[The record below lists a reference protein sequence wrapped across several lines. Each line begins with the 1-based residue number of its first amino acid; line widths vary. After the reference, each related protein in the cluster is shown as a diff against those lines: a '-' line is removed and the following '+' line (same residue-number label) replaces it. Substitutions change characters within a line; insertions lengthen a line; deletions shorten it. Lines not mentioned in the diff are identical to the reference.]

1 MSKFIATQ
9 AIRGAKK
16 IVSQAEQLLKKA
28 IQEKGESQK
37 VQLPDT
43 AFYLPMCYALLG
55 YEVKTLKDMYVPLNE
70 AKSLLHEEP
79 SESLYLPYLGPALD
93 SGIAT
98 LLAEEIITA
107 IRYLY
112 NEEPQPDCEG
122 FFSDTILRTLGIQLV
137 DGRLPGFAAILGST
151 EDNQTAVEIVREL
164 QKRQILVFV
173 GSSSNGKSIIDQLK
187 QENVEMGWDTYI
199 VPYGRDTITVIY
211 PLNWAIRAALTF
223 GGIKPGN
230 AKQALLYCKERVFA
244 FAIALG
250 PLDEEK
256 WATGAGAI
264 NMGFPAIADTDVPEI
279 RPTGICTYEHVVKQL
294 DHKKIVQTAVD
305 VRGLKVRVR
314 EIDIPVAFSSAFEG
328 ERVRKEQTFVEFG
341 SKYSKS
347 FELLITKDINE
358 VEDGKIELIGPDI
371 DQMGYNLDSPELPFA
386 MPLGLI
392 VEVAGKKM
400 QKDYESIV
408 ERQIHHYLNFAMGI
422 FHMGQ
427 RDQNWIRISK
437 QAFKSGFRLK
447 HLGKIL
453 HYGLHEHFPAL
464 IDKLQVKI
472 ITDEH
477 KVNELL
483 KEARKI
489 YEERDERL
497 AGLTDEAVD
506 TFYSCTLCQS
516 YAPNHVCVITP
527 EKPGLCGAYNW
538 FDGKVAYEINP
549 KGMNQPIPKG
559 RCIDP
564 IKGEWEGVNEFVY
577 KYSNRAV
584 ERFCNYSIM
593 EYPTTSCG
601 CFECIIAI
609 LPECNGFMV
618 VNRGYTGMTPVGMT
632 FSTLAGSVGGGN
644 QTPGFLGVGRLYLLS
659 KKFLVPE
666 GGLKRIVWMTKEL
679 KEFLGDKLKKR
690 CEEIGEPDLVDKIAD
705 ETITTDSAQLLE
717 FLTKVNHPALSLP
730 SLI

>member
-1 MSKFIATQ
+1 MGGITLEDVVILSAH
-9 AIRGAKK
+9 GAKK
-16 IVSQAEQLLKKA
+16 IVSEAEELLKKA
-28 IQEKGESQK
+28 ISENGENQK
-37 VQLPDT
+37 ISFPDT
-43 AFYLPMCYALLG
+43 AYYLPLSYALFG
-55 YEVKTLKDMYVPLNE
+55 FEIKTLKDIYLSLNTAISIINKKQSEPLKYV
-70 AKSLLHEEP
+70 
-79 SESLYLPYLGPALD
+79 LD
-93 SGIAT
+93 NGVAT

-112 NEEPQPDCEG
+112 NQEPQPDCEG

-137 DGRLPGFAAILGST
+137 DGRLSGFAAILGAAP
-151 EDNQTAVEIVREL
+151 DNNTAVEIVREL
-164 QKRQILVFV
+164 QKRQILVFL
-173 GSSSNGKSIIDQLK
+173 GSSVNGKSIIDQLK
-187 QENVEMGWDTYI
+187 QENLEMGWETYV
-199 VPYGRDTITVIY
+199 VPYGRDTISLIY

-223 GGIKPGN
+223 GGIKPGDTEQII
-230 AKQALLYCKERVFA
+230 KYCKERIFA

-250 PLDEEK
+250 ALDEEK
-256 WATGAGAI
+256 VATGAGAI
-264 NMGFPAIADTDVPEI
+264 NVGIPIIADTDIPEI
-279 RPTGICTYEHVVKQL
+279 PQVLVKQL

-314 EIDIPVAFSSAFEG
+314 EVDIPVPFSSAFEG

-347 FELLITKDINE
+347 FELLITKNLDE

-371 DQMGYNLDSPELPFA
+371 DQMGYTLDSPELPFA
-386 MPLGLI
+386 MPLGII

-437 QAFKSGFRLK
+437 RAFKSGFRLK

-453 HYGLHEHFPAL
+453 HFGLHEHFPAL

-472 ITDEH
+472 ITEEH

-489 YEERDERL
+489 YEERDERI

-527 EKPGLCGAYNW
+527 EKLGLCGAYNW

-584 ERFCNYSIM
+584 ERFCIYSIM

-609 LPECNGFMV
+609 IPECNGFMI

-666 GGLKRIVWMTKEL
+666 GGLRRIVWMTKEL
-679 KEFLGDKLKKR
+679 KDFLGDKLKKR

-705 ETITTDSAQLLE
+705 ETITTDAAQLLE
-717 FLTKVNHPALSLP
+717 YLTKVNHPALSLP
-730 SLI
+730 PLI

>member
-1 MSKFIATQ
+1 MGGITLEDVVILSAH
-9 AIRGAKK
+9 GAKK
-16 IVSQAEQLLKKA
+16 IVSEAEELLKKA
-28 IQEKGESQK
+28 ISENGENQK
-37 VQLPDT
+37 ISFPDT
-43 AFYLPMCYALLG
+43 AYYLPLSYALFG
-55 YEVKTLKDMYVPLNE
+55 FEIKTLKDIYFSLNTAISIINKKQSEPLKYV
-70 AKSLLHEEP
+70 
-79 SESLYLPYLGPALD
+79 LD
-93 SGIAT
+93 NGVAT
-98 LLAEEIITA
+98 LLAEEIIAA

-112 NEEPQPDCEG
+112 NQEPQPDCEG

-137 DGRLPGFAAILGST
+137 DGRLLGFAAILGAAL
-151 EDNQTAVEIVREL
+151 DNNTAVEIVREL
-164 QKRQILVFV
+164 QKRQILVFL
-173 GSSSNGKSIIDQLK
+173 GSSVNSKSIIDQLK
-187 QENVEMGWDTYI
+187 QENVEMGWETYV
-199 VPYGRDTITVIY
+199 VPYGRDTISLIY

-223 GGIKPGN
+223 GGIKPGDTEQII
-230 AKQALLYCKERVFA
+230 KYCKERIFA

-250 PLDEEK
+250 ALDEEK
-256 WATGAGAI
+256 VATGAGAI
-264 NMGFPAIADTDVPEI
+264 NVGIPIIADTNIPEI
-279 RPTGICTYEHVVKQL
+279 PQVLVKQL

-314 EIDIPVAFSSAFEG
+314 EVDIPIPFSSAFEG

-347 FELLITKDINE
+347 FELLITKNLDE

-371 DQMGYNLDSPELPFA
+371 DQMGYTLDSPELPFA
-386 MPLGLI
+386 MPLGII

-400 QKDYESIV
+400 QKDYESII

-437 QAFKSGFRLK
+437 QAFKSGFRIK

-453 HYGLHEHFPAL
+453 HFGLHEHFPAL
-464 IDKLQVKI
+464 IDKLQIKI
-472 ITDEH
+472 ITDEP
-477 KVNELL
+477 KVVKFLE
-483 KEARKI
+483 EARKI
-489 YEERDERL
+489 YEERDERI
-497 AGLTDEAVD
+497 ADLTDEAVD

-516 YAPNHVCVITP
+516 YAPNHVCVIIP
-527 EKPGLCGAYNW
+527 EKLGLCGAYNW

-584 ERFCNYSIM
+584 ERFFNYSIM

-609 LPECNGFMV
+609 IPECNGFMV

-666 GGLKRIVWMTKEL
+666 GGLRRIVWMTKEL
-679 KEFLGDKLKKR
+679 KDFLGDKLKKR

-705 ETITTDSAQLLE
+705 ETITTDSVQLLE
-717 FLTKVNHPALSLP
+717 YLTKVNHPALSLP

>member
-1 MSKFIATQ
+1 MGGITLEDVVILSAH
-9 AIRGAKK
+9 GAKK
-16 IVSQAEQLLKKA
+16 IVSESEELLKKA
-28 IQEKGESQK
+28 ISENGENQK
-37 VQLPDT
+37 ISFPDT
-43 AFYLPMCYALLG
+43 AYYLPLSYALFG
-55 YEVKTLKDMYVPLNE
+55 FEIKTLKDIYFSLNTAISIINKKQSEPLKYV
-70 AKSLLHEEP
+70 
-79 SESLYLPYLGPALD
+79 LD
-93 SGIAT
+93 NGVAT

-112 NEEPQPDCEG
+112 NQEPQPDCEG
-122 FFSDTILRTLGIQLV
+122 FFSDTIMRTLGIQLV
-137 DGRLPGFAAILGST
+137 DGRLSGFAAILGAAP
-151 EDNQTAVEIVREL
+151 DNNTAVEIVREL
-164 QKRQILVFV
+164 QKRQILVFL
-173 GSSSNGKSIIDQLK
+173 GSSVNGKSIIDQLK
-187 QENVEMGWDTYI
+187 QENVEMGWETYV
-199 VPYGRDTITVIY
+199 VPYGRDTISLIY

-223 GGIKPGN
+223 GGIKPGDTEQII
-230 AKQALLYCKERVFA
+230 KYCKERIFA

-250 PLDEEK
+250 ALDEEK
-256 WATGAGAI
+256 VATGAGAI
-264 NMGFPAIADTDVPEI
+264 NVGIPIIADTDIPEI
-279 RPTGICTYEHVVKQL
+279 PQVLVKQF

-305 VRGLKVRVR
+305 VRGIKVRVR
-314 EIDIPVAFSSAFEG
+314 EVDIPVPFSSAFEG

-347 FELLITKDINE
+347 FELLITKNLDE

-371 DQMGYNLDSPELPFA
+371 DQMGYTLDSSELPFA
-386 MPLGLI
+386 MPLGII

-400 QKDYESIV
+400 QKDYESII

-453 HYGLHEHFPAL
+453 HFGLHEHFPAL
-464 IDKLQVKI
+464 IDKLQIKI
-472 ITDEH
+472 ITDEP
-477 KVNELL
+477 KVVKFLE
-483 KEARKI
+483 EARKI
-489 YEERDERL
+489 YEERDERI

-527 EKPGLCGAYNW
+527 EKLGLCGAYNW

-564 IKGEWEGVNEFVY
+564 VKGEWEGVNEFVY

-584 ERFCNYSIM
+584 ERFFNYSIM

-609 LPECNGFMV
+609 IPECNGFMV

-666 GGLKRIVWMTKEL
+666 GGLRRIVWMTKEL

-705 ETITTDSAQLLE
+705 ETITTDSVQLLE
-717 FLTKVNHPALSLP
+717 YLTKVNHPALSLP
-730 SLI
+730 PLI

>member
-1 MSKFIATQ
+1 MGGITLENVVILSAH
-9 AIRGAKK
+9 GAKK
-16 IVSQAEQLLKKA
+16 IVSEAEELLKKA
-28 IQEKGESQK
+28 ISENGENQK
-37 VQLPDT
+37 ISFPDT
-43 AFYLPMCYALLG
+43 AYYLPLSYALFG
-55 YEVKTLKDMYVPLNE
+55 FEIKTLKDIYFSLNTAISIINKKQSEPLKYV
-70 AKSLLHEEP
+70 
-79 SESLYLPYLGPALD
+79 LD
-93 SGIAT
+93 NGVAT

-112 NEEPQPDCEG
+112 NQEPQPDCEG

-137 DGRLPGFAAILGST
+137 DGRLSGFAAILGAAP
-151 EDNQTAVEIVREL
+151 DNKTAVEIVREL
-164 QKRQILVFV
+164 QKRQILVFL
-173 GSSSNGKSIIDQLK
+173 GSSVNGKSIIDQLK
-187 QENVEMGWDTYI
+187 KENVETGWETYI
-199 VPYGRDTITVIY
+199 VPYGRDTISLIY

-223 GGIKPGN
+223 GGIKPGDTEQII
-230 AKQALLYCKERVFA
+230 KYCKERIFA
-244 FAIALG
+244 FAIVLG

-256 WATGAGAI
+256 VATGAGAI
-264 NMGFPAIADTDVPEI
+264 NVGIPIIADTDIPEI
-279 RPTGICTYEHVVKQL
+279 PQVLVKQL

-314 EIDIPVAFSSAFEG
+314 EVDIPVPFSSAFEG

-347 FELLITKDINE
+347 FELLITKNLDE

-371 DQMGYNLDSPELPFA
+371 DQMGYTLESSELPFA
-386 MPLGLI
+386 MPLGII

-453 HYGLHEHFPAL
+453 HFGLHEHFPAL

-472 ITDEH
+472 ITEEH

-489 YEERDERL
+489 YEERDERI

-527 EKPGLCGAYNW
+527 EKLGLCGAYNW

-584 ERFCNYSIM
+584 ERFFNYSIM

-609 LPECNGFMV
+609 IPECNGFMV

-705 ETITTDSAQLLE
+705 ETITTDAAQLLE
-717 FLTKVNHPALSLP
+717 YLTKINHPALSLP
-730 SLI
+730 PLL

>member
-1 MSKFIATQ
+1 MVGITLEDIVILSAH
-9 AIRGAKK
+9 GAKK
-16 IVSQAEQLLKKA
+16 IVSEAEELVKKA
-28 IQEKGESQK
+28 ISENGENQK
-37 VQLPDT
+37 ISFPDT
-43 AFYLPMCYALLG
+43 AYYLPLSYALFG
-55 YEVKTLKDMYVPLNE
+55 FEIKTLKDIYFSLNTAISIINKKQSEPLKYV
-70 AKSLLHEEP
+70 
-79 SESLYLPYLGPALD
+79 LD
-93 SGIAT
+93 NGVAT

-112 NEEPQPDCEG
+112 NQEPQPDCEG

-137 DGRLPGFAAILGST
+137 DGRLSGFAAILGAAP
-151 EDNQTAVEIVREL
+151 DNKTAVEIVREL
-164 QKRQILVFV
+164 QKRQILVFL
-173 GSSSNGKSIIDQLK
+173 GSSVNGKSIIDQLK
-187 QENVEMGWDTYI
+187 QENVETGWETYV
-199 VPYGRDTITVIY
+199 VPYGRDTISLIY

-223 GGIKPGN
+223 GGIKPGDTEQII
-230 AKQALLYCKERVFA
+230 KYCKERIFA

-250 PLDEEK
+250 TLDNEK
-256 WATGAGAI
+256 VATGAGAI
-264 NMGFPAIADTDVPEI
+264 KVGIPIIADTDIPEI
-279 RPTGICTYEHVVKQL
+279 PQVLVKQL

-314 EIDIPVAFSSAFEG
+314 EVDIPVPFSSAFEG

-347 FELLITKDINE
+347 FELLITKNLDE

-371 DQMGYNLDSPELPFA
+371 DQMGYTLDSTELPFT
-386 MPLGLI
+386 MPLGII
-392 VEVAGKKM
+392 VEVTGKKM

-453 HYGLHEHFPAL
+453 HFGLHEHFPTL

-472 ITDEH
+472 ITEEH
-477 KVNELL
+477 KINELL

-527 EKPGLCGAYNW
+527 EKLGLCGAYNW

-584 ERFCNYSIM
+584 ERFYNYSIM

-609 LPECNGFMV
+609 IPECNGFMV
-618 VNRGYTGMTPVGMT
+618 VNRGYTGITPVGMT

-705 ETITTDSAQLLE
+705 ETITTESAQLLE
-717 FLTKVNHPALSLP
+717 YLTKVNHPALSLP
-730 SLI
+730 LLL

>member
-1 MSKFIATQ
+1 MGGITLEDVVILSAH
-9 AIRGAKK
+9 GAKK
-16 IVSQAEQLLKKA
+16 IVSEAEELLKKA
-28 IQEKGESQK
+28 ISENGENQK
-37 VQLPDT
+37 ISFPDT
-43 AFYLPMCYALLG
+43 AYYLPLSYALFG
-55 YEVKTLKDMYVPLNE
+55 FEIKTLKDIYFSLNTAISIINKKQSEPLKYV
-70 AKSLLHEEP
+70 
-79 SESLYLPYLGPALD
+79 LD
-93 SGIAT
+93 NGVAT
-98 LLAEEIITA
+98 LLAEEIIAA

-112 NEEPQPDCEG
+112 NQEPQPDCEG

-137 DGRLPGFAAILGST
+137 DGRLLGFAAILGAAL
-151 EDNQTAVEIVREL
+151 DNNTAVEIVREL
-164 QKRQILVFV
+164 QKRQILVFL
-173 GSSSNGKSIIDQLK
+173 GSSVNSKSIIDQLK
-187 QENVEMGWDTYI
+187 QENVEMGWETYV
-199 VPYGRDTITVIY
+199 VPYGRDTISLIY

-223 GGIKPGN
+223 GGIKPGDTEQII
-230 AKQALLYCKERVFA
+230 KYCKERIFA

-250 PLDEEK
+250 ALDEEK
-256 WATGAGAI
+256 VATGAGAI
-264 NMGFPAIADTDVPEI
+264 NVGVPIIADTDIPEI
-279 RPTGICTYEHVVKQL
+279 PQVLVKQL

-314 EIDIPVAFSSAFEG
+314 EVDIPIPFSSAFEG

-347 FELLITKDINE
+347 FELLITKNLDE

-371 DQMGYNLDSPELPFA
+371 DQMGYTLDSPELPFA
-386 MPLGLI
+386 MPLGII

-400 QKDYESIV
+400 QKDYESII

-437 QAFKSGFRLK
+437 QAFKSGFRIK

-453 HYGLHEHFPAL
+453 HFGLHEHFPAL
-464 IDKLQVKI
+464 IDKLQIKI
-472 ITDEH
+472 ITDEP
-477 KVNELL
+477 KVVKFLE
-483 KEARKI
+483 EARKI
-489 YEERDERL
+489 YEERDERI
-497 AGLTDEAVD
+497 ADLTDEAVD

-527 EKPGLCGAYNW
+527 EKLGLCGAYNW

-584 ERFCNYSIM
+584 ERFFNYSIM

-609 LPECNGFMV
+609 IPECNGFMV

-666 GGLKRIVWMTKEL
+666 GGLRRIVWMTKEL
-679 KEFLGDKLKKR
+679 KDFLGDKLKKR

-705 ETITTDSAQLLE
+705 ETITTDSVQLLE
-717 FLTKVNHPALSLP
+717 YLTKVNHPALSLP

>member
-1 MSKFIATQ
+1 MGGITLEDVVILSAH
-9 AIRGAKK
+9 GAKK
-16 IVSQAEQLLKKA
+16 IVSEAEELLKKA
-28 IQEKGESQK
+28 ISENGENQK
-37 VQLPDT
+37 ISFPDT
-43 AFYLPMCYALLG
+43 AYYLPLSYALFG
-55 YEVKTLKDMYVPLNE
+55 FEIKTLKDIYFSLNTAISIINKKQSEPLKYV
-70 AKSLLHEEP
+70 
-79 SESLYLPYLGPALD
+79 LD
-93 SGIAT
+93 NGVAT
-98 LLAEEIITA
+98 LLAEEIIAA

-112 NEEPQPDCEG
+112 NQEPQPDCEG

-137 DGRLPGFAAILGST
+137 DGRLLGFAAILGAAL
-151 EDNQTAVEIVREL
+151 DNNTAVEIVREL
-164 QKRQILVFV
+164 QKRQILVFL
-173 GSSSNGKSIIDQLK
+173 GSSVNSKSIIDQLK
-187 QENVEMGWDTYI
+187 QENVEMGWETYV
-199 VPYGRDTITVIY
+199 VPYGRDTISLIY

-223 GGIKPGN
+223 GGIKPGDTEQII
-230 AKQALLYCKERVFA
+230 KYCKERIFA

-250 PLDEEK
+250 ALDEEK
-256 WATGAGAI
+256 LATGAGAI
-264 NMGFPAIADTDVPEI
+264 NVGIPIIADTDIPEI
-279 RPTGICTYEHVVKQL
+279 PQALVKQL
-294 DHKKIVQTAVD
+294 DHKKIVQKAVD

-314 EIDIPVAFSSAFEG
+314 EVDIPVPFSSAFEG

-347 FELLITKDINE
+347 FELLITKNLDE

-371 DQMGYNLDSPELPFA
+371 DQMGYTLDSPELPFA
-386 MPLGLI
+386 MPLGII

-453 HYGLHEHFPAL
+453 HFGLHEHFPAL

-472 ITDEH
+472 ITEEH
-477 KVNELL
+477 KFNELL

-489 YEERDERL
+489 YEERDERI

-527 EKPGLCGAYNW
+527 EKLGLCGAYNW

-609 LPECNGFMV
+609 IPECNGFMV
-618 VNRGYTGMTPVGMT
+618 VNR
-632 FSTLAGSVGGGN
+632 
-644 QTPGFLGVGRLYLLS
+644 
-659 KKFLVPE
+659 
-666 GGLKRIVWMTKEL
+666 
-679 KEFLGDKLKKR
+679 
-690 CEEIGEPDLVDKIAD
+690 
-705 ETITTDSAQLLE
+705 
-717 FLTKVNHPALSLP
+717 
-730 SLI
+730 

>member
-1 MSKFIATQ
+1 MGGITLENVVILSAH
-9 AIRGAKK
+9 GAKK
-16 IVSQAEQLLKKA
+16 IVSEAEELLKKA
-28 IQEKGESQK
+28 ISENGENQK
-37 VQLPDT
+37 ISFPDT
-43 AFYLPMCYALLG
+43 AYYLPLSYALFG
-55 YEVKTLKDMYVPLNE
+55 FEIKTLKDIYFSLNTAISIINKKQSEPLKYV
-70 AKSLLHEEP
+70 
-79 SESLYLPYLGPALD
+79 LD
-93 SGIAT
+93 NGVAT

-112 NEEPQPDCEG
+112 NQEPQPDCEG

-137 DGRLPGFAAILGST
+137 DGRLSGFAAILGAAP
-151 EDNQTAVEIVREL
+151 DNKTAVEIVREL
-164 QKRQILVFV
+164 QKRQILVFL
-173 GSSSNGKSIIDQLK
+173 GSSVNGKSIIDQLK
-187 QENVEMGWDTYI
+187 KENVETGWETYI
-199 VPYGRDTITVIY
+199 VPYGRDTISLIY

-223 GGIKPGN
+223 GGIKPGDTEQII
-230 AKQALLYCKERVFA
+230 KYCKERIFA
-244 FAIALG
+244 FAIVLG

-256 WATGAGAI
+256 VATGAGAI
-264 NMGFPAIADTDVPEI
+264 NVGIPIIADTDIPEI
-279 RPTGICTYEHVVKQL
+279 PQVLVKQL

-314 EIDIPVAFSSAFEG
+314 EVDIPVPFSSAFEG

-347 FELLITKDINE
+347 FELLITKNLDE

-371 DQMGYNLDSPELPFA
+371 DQMGYTLESSELPFA
-386 MPLGLI
+386 MPLGII

-453 HYGLHEHFPAL
+453 HFGLHEHFPAL

-472 ITDEH
+472 ITEEH

-489 YEERDERL
+489 YEERDERI

-527 EKPGLCGAYNW
+527 EKLGLCGAYNW

-609 LPECNGFMV
+609 IPECNGFMV

-705 ETITTDSAQLLE
+705 ETITTDAAQLLE
-717 FLTKVNHPALSLP
+717 YLTKINHPALSLP
-730 SLI
+730 PLL